1 MFESSRMDAY
11 DTVNLSSLMNRDQ
24 TQKHCLRVIY
34 QATCTNDHMLFS
46 VICCAV
52 IYTKEKKEEALESVI
67 KKRQK
72 KNLATSVVRLF
83 ISVSHRS

>member
-1 MFESSRMDAY
+1 
-11 DTVNLSSLMNRDQ
+11 MNRDQ
-24 TQKHCLRVIY
+24 TQKHCPRVIY
-34 QATCTNDHMLFS
+34 QATCTNYPMLFS

-67 KKRQK
+67 KKKKKK

-83 ISVSHRS
+83 ISVSHRSWQATLDANTHTLLTST